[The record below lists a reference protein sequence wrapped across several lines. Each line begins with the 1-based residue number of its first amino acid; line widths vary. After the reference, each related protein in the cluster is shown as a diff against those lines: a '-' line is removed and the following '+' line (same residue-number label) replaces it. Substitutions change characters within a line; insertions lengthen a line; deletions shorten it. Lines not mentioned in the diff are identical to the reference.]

1 MTLSEAR
8 IESDYSYS
16 GRFHRYRTFDFVRGP
31 GLGADTSQVGKVLRD
46 AIHTRLRQQGYR
58 PAASGRPDLLVNF
71 QLFAGNI
78 KMRGYEQQSL
88 EKWIKD
94 GYEEDDS
101 TPERLRQFYQP
112 VNVLMSD
119 GTLMVTLIDARNQR
133 AVWNG
138 YASGV
143 DVPRG
148 ISTEL
153 LLRRT
158 VRSIFDNYRVF
169 TEGYLMSPHEAR
181 EGREGRN

>member
-8 IESDYSYS
+8 VESDYSYS
-16 GRFHRYRTFDFVRGP
+16 GKFHRYRTFEFMQGP
-31 GLGADTSQVGKVLRD
+31 GLASDSSEVGKVLRE

-58 PAASGRPDLLVNF
+58 PAASGKPDLLVNF

-78 KMRGYEQQSL
+78 RLRGYEQQSL
-88 EKWIKD
+88 EEWIKR
-94 GYEEDDS
+94 GYEDDEY
-101 TPERLRQFYQP
+101 TPERMRQTYQP
-112 VNVLMSD
+112 VNMLMSD

-143 DVPRG
+143 EVPNG
-148 ISTEL
+148 ISMDL

-169 TEGYLMSPHEAR
+169 TEGYLMTPQEAR
-181 EGREGRN
+181 SGGRD